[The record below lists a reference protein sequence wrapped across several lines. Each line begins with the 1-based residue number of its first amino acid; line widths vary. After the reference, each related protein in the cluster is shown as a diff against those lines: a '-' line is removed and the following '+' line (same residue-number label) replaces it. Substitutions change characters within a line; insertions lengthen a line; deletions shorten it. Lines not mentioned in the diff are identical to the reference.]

1 MVEATVALRNG
12 DVLTVYDESFEKLF
26 ANLDERELDIVQ
38 IVGKTIKLPDM
49 RQGKENLNNGK
60 SL

>member
-38 IVGKTIKLPDM
+38 ITGKTIKLQDI
-49 RQGKENLNNGK
+49 RQGRETMK
-60 SL
+60 